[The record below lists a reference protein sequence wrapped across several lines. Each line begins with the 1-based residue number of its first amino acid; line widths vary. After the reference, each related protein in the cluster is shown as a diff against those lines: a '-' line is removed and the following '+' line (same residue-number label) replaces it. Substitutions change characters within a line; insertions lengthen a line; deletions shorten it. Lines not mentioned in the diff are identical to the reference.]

1 MSSSQRISPRFSL
14 KRLALG
20 DLLLPVVG
28 AFVLL
33 VDQVSK
39 YLVMTRLPE
48 GQSWNVAPWLRPFF
62 SFTHVTNTGV
72 AFGLLPK
79 WGSYFVVVAAVVVV
93 AILLYYRHIPREQ
106 WLMRVA
112 LGLQL
117 GGALGNLT
125 DRLRHQ
131 LAVVDFIDLNFWP
144 LHNWPI
150 FNLADASVVTG
161 VIILAFLLLRDEQF
175 ARDGQRVAEGN

>member
-1 MSSSQRISPRFSL
+1 LP
-14 KRLALG
+14 KRLAWV

-28 AFVLL
+28 GLVLL
-33 VDQVSK
+33 ADQVSK
-39 YLVMTRLPE
+39 HLVTTRLPV
-48 GQSWNVAPWLRPFF
+48 GHSWDMAPWLRPIF
-62 SFTHVTNTGV
+62 SVTHVTNTGA
-72 AFGLLPK
+72 AFGLLQK
-79 WGSYFVVVAAVVVV
+79 WGAYFAVVAVVVV
-93 AILLYYRHIPREQ
+93 IAIILYYRHIPREQ

-112 LGLQL
+112 LGFQL

-144 LHNWPI
+144 LHNWPV

-161 VIILAFLLLRDEQF
+161 TIILAFLLLREEQF
-175 ARDGQRVAEGN
+175 AREEQRLAEGSGG